1 MNALTE
7 PPGSPSYRLDEQVGF
22 LLRQASQRH
31 ATLFAA
37 RLGDI
42 TPTQWAALSKLHEVG
57 PTSQNLLGRLT
68 AMDAATIKGVAD
80 RLMKRGFVRSEADDA
95 DARRR
100 LLALTAAGRAFAE
113 TNYRG
118 RACDQQ
124 GYARAPDR
132 TGAIAFHGSAREA
145 DLEAGLPLSR
155 RPGALNCGLPCG
167 RRPVSFVHKR

>member
-7 PPGSPSYRLDEQVGF
+7 PSGSPSYRLDEQVGF

-68 AMDAATIKGVAD
+68 AMDAATIKGVVD

-113 TNYRG
+113 TNYVD
-118 RACDQQ
+118 ALAISQDTL
-124 GYARAPDR
+124 APL
-132 TGAIAFHGSAREA
+132 TARERSLFMA
-145 DLEAGLPLSR
+145 LLEKLI
-155 RPGALNCGLPCG
+155 
-167 RRPVSFVHKR
+167 